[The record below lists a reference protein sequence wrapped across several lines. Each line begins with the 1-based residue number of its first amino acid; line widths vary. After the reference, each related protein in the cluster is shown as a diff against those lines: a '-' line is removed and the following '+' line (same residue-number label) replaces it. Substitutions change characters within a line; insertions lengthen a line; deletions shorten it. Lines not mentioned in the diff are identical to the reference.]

1 MMEFHLL
8 QTRSEATN
16 QGSISK
22 CRPLC
27 FYFNAAGSLHA
38 GISSGSVCHICFM
51 DLFGKQKGYESLEDI
66 DVATKHEF
74 NSSVF
79 EIASQT
85 HSVHL
90 APCGTA

>member
-1 MMEFHLL
+1 
-8 QTRSEATN
+8 
-16 QGSISK
+16 
-22 CRPLC
+22 
-27 FYFNAAGSLHA
+27 
-38 GISSGSVCHICFM
+38 M